1 MKKSAFISDI
11 IFTFLSAALFT
22 LCLFRYL
29 KIEFITAFLLA
40 LLCGALASISV
51 GAFLQSKRKT
61 YFLKKSDETQREKL
75 LQHLLFL
82 SDEGKTKFF
91 MERLSTPD
99 SPAKRFGPLRIYTQD
114 ALYNLRFSFTPV
126 NADDV
131 LRFSRVNTKKQKI
144 ILCNTIEPTA
154 QSLAQNL
161 LIRVLVCADVYAFLK
176 ERNTLP
182 EVFLGEEAL
191 EKKRK
196 RHARL
201 WFSKANARRFLL
213 AAVLTLLSALISP
226 FPYYYIVFGG
236 ILLLFALGIRIF
248 GYE

>member
-1 MKKSAFISDI
+1 MKKSAFISDL

-29 KIEFITAFLLA
+29 KISFFAALILA
-40 LLCGALASISV
+40 LLCGALASLSV
-51 GAFLQSKRKT
+51 GAFLQSKRRT
-61 YFLKKSDETQREKL
+61 YFLKKSDESQKEKL
-75 LQHLLFL
+75 LRHLLFL

-99 SPAKRFGPLRIYTQD
+99 CPAKRFGLLRIYTQN

-126 NADDV
+126 NADEV

-144 ILCNTIEPTA
+144 LLCNGIDPTA

-161 LIRVLVCADVYAFLK
+161 HIQVLTGAEVYAFLK
-176 ERNTLP
+176 EGDALP
-182 EVFLGEEAL
+182 QVFLGEEV
-191 EKKRK
+191 EPKR
-196 RHARL
+196 RRRLRL
-201 WFSKANARRFLL
+201 WFSKANARHFLL
-213 AAVLTLLSALISP
+213 AAILTLVSALVSP
-226 FPYYYIVFGG
+226 FPYYYILFGG
-236 ILLLFALGIRIF
+236 ILLLFALCVRIF